1 VHTLLTEV
9 QIARQPIL
17 TSDLRTAG
25 WELLHRGAALAA
37 GTADAGS
44 IATAQVLVD
53 GLMDL
58 GRQLSSDDETV
69 YINVPEQMLH
79 QGVVLDL
86 PTEGIV
92 LEVLEDLEDLPG
104 LRAVLERHR
113 RAGFRLALDDVVPDD
128 PRLALLD
135 LVEVVKVDL
144 LAVPE
149 AEALQLIRRLS
160 GQGHCVLA
168 EKIETSEA
176 FERSIAA
183 GATLAQGYFLA
194 RPEGLQGFRTS
205 GISTN
210 HVELLRAV
218 RSDELDLRELE
229 RLIRSDLSV
238 SDRFLR
244 LVHATMGWRNI
255 DSVHH
260 GLVMLGDRAIKQ
272 WVSLLAIS
280 SMVVGAPPELLRMA
294 ALRAHTCETIQ
305 RLRGRDG
312 HLEAFSLGMFSI
324 LGDDG
329 RLPPTLVEQLPVTDE
344 VAAALCGEPGEYLD
358 LLSIPLATEAA
369 DWDRRMVA
377 ASRLGLTS
385 DTVESVYRN
394 ALAWSRSLGRSH
406 PTRAQDPDLTA

>member
-1 VHTLLTEV
+1 MSDLLTEV

-25 WELLHRGAALAA
+25 WELLHRGAVLRS
-37 GTADAGS
+37 GRRDAGS

-53 GLMDL
+53 GLMNL
-58 GRQLSSDDETV
+58 GRRLSRDDETV
-69 YINVPEQMLH
+69 FINVPEQMLH

-86 PTEGIV
+86 PTEGLV
-92 LEVLEDLEDLPG
+92 LEVLEDVGDIGE
-104 LRAVLERHR
+104 LRAVLEVHR
-113 RAGFRLALDDVVPDD
+113 RAGFHFALDDVVPDD

-144 LAVPE
+144 LAVPQ
-149 AEALQLIRRLS
+149 AEALRLIRRLS
-160 GQGHCVLA
+160 GQGHRVLA
-168 EKIETSEA
+168 EKIETSA
-176 FERSIAA
+176 VFERSIAA

-194 RPEGLQGFRTS
+194 RPEGLKGFRTS
-205 GISTN
+205 GISSN
-210 HVELLRAV
+210 HLELLRAV

-229 RLIRSDLSV
+229 RLIRMDISV

-244 LVHATMGWRNI
+244 LVHATMGWRNV

-294 ALRAHTCETIQ
+294 ALRAYTCEAIQ
-305 RLRGRDG
+305 RGRGLDG

-329 RLPPTLVEQLPVTDE
+329 RLPAALVEQLPVSE
-344 VAAALCGEPGEYLD
+344 EIAAALRGEPGEFLD
-358 LLSIPLATEAA
+358 VLSIPVATEAA
-369 DWDRRMVA
+369 NWDLRTAA
-377 ASRLGLTS
+377 ASRLGLTPAQ
-385 DTVESVYRN
+385 VESVYRN
-394 ALAWSRSLGRSH
+394 AVAWSRSLDRTH
-406 PTRAQDPDLTA
+406 AVRAPSPPVQA